1 MRRLIKR
8 TEKKSLSIYLTSIV
22 LLVTAP
28 PAVAESWVV
37 KSEDD
42 WTAARG
48 AADNVEL
55 ADGFAKP
62 KADKACFQSVV
73 KTFSK
78 KRKLISV
85 VFEQSPVWDNWEA
98 IDDVTPSGA
107 GNAYVF
113 LPVAPGDYY
122 FFATRTWPQMEYP
135 EGLTQQKRTKFRQ
148 EWKKNHPRGYHAWH
162 STDMKDWKLL
172 GLVCPSSCMT
182 TAEYA
187 DGKFYLY
194 YDKPNDENPHL
205 IVDDDLTDGVL
216 GKEYGEVFSDPS
228 HGSDAGVF
236 RDEDGTFHM
245 IYEDWS
251 PINAQENGWDSPLAG
266 RVSSPDGI
274 TGFQYGEH
282 PPAVDH
288 RTKPTGKIG
297 TYTHPAQKTS
307 NNGKPLEYEI
317 HEPKQDAY
325 GDWTLI
331 KVGDHYH
338 LFGDYDSADHN
349 KPMRMAR
356 FHTDDLDKEFQW
368 SGEIGKGFHPDP
380 SVGFGEGKFYVIIQ
394 RATDFVSPGP
404 WVDSVEARAG
414 VDKDGDGTIDGWTD
428 WQRVKES
435 YSQKPGFARIVDVAP
450 AMVDTATL
458 PAGKGFAFEY
468 RTSRLDNGVQ
478 PIMDCVTLE
487 FE

>member
-1 MRRLIKR
+1 M
-8 TEKKSLSIYLTSIV
+8 
-22 LLVTAP
+22 
-28 PAVAESWVV
+28 AESWVV
-37 KSEDD
+37 ESQDD

-55 ADGFAKP
+55 TDGFAKP
-62 KADKACFQSVV
+62 KADKASFQSVV

-205 IVDDDLTDGVL
+205 I
-216 GKEYGEVFSDPS
+216 
-228 HGSDAGVF
+228 
-236 RDEDGTFHM
+236 
-245 IYEDWS
+245 
-251 PINAQENGWDSPLAG
+251 
-266 RVSSPDGI
+266 
-274 TGFQYGEH
+274 
-282 PPAVDH
+282 
-288 RTKPTGKIG
+288 
-297 TYTHPAQKTS
+297 
-307 NNGKPLEYEI
+307 
-317 HEPKQDAY
+317 
-325 GDWTLI
+325 
-331 KVGDHYH
+331 
-338 LFGDYDSADHN
+338 
-349 KPMRMAR
+349 
-356 FHTDDLDKEFQW
+356 
-368 SGEIGKGFHPDP
+368 
-380 SVGFGEGKFYVIIQ
+380 
-394 RATDFVSPGP
+394 
-404 WVDSVEARAG
+404 
-414 VDKDGDGTIDGWTD
+414 
-428 WQRVKES
+428 
-435 YSQKPGFARIVDVAP
+435 
-450 AMVDTATL
+450 
-458 PAGKGFAFEY
+458 
-468 RTSRLDNGVQ
+468 
-478 PIMDCVTLE
+478 
-487 FE
+487 